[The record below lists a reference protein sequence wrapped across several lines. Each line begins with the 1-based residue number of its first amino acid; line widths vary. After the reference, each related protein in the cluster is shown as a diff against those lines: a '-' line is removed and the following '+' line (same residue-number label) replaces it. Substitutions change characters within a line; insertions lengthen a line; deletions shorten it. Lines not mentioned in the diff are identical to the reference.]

1 MKIAAIADIHGNDV
15 ALEAVLSHI
24 ARQSPDLIVN
34 LGDTVSGP
42 LQPFATAE
50 RLMSLALPSVRG
62 NHERQL
68 LTLPFD
74 RMGASDRFAAQQLG
88 PGQRDWMAALPETL
102 LIEGDVLL
110 VHGTPDND
118 LTYFLE
124 TLEDGMSR
132 PATHDEAAARAG
144 PADASL
150 ILCGHTHIPRAMHL
164 EDGRLVVNPGSVGLQ
179 AFNDDDPVPHTMA
192 VGSPHARYALI
203 ERTGGGW
210 RVEMMAVAYDWD
222 AAAVLAEQHERPD
235 WARALRTGTL

>member
-1 MKIAAIADIHGNDV
+1 
-15 ALEAVLSHI
+15 
-24 ARQSPDLIVN
+24 
-34 LGDTVSGP
+34 
-42 LQPFATAE
+42 
-50 RLMSLALPSVRG
+50 MSLALPSVRG

-88 PGQRDWMAALPETL
+88 PEQRDWMAALPETL

-150 ILCGHTHIPRAMHL
+150 ILCGHTHIPRAMHV
-164 EDGRLVVNPGSVGLQ
+164 EDGRLIVNPGSVGLQ

-203 ERTGGGW
+203 ERTRGGW

-222 AAAVLAEQHERPD
+222 AAAVLAEQQERPD